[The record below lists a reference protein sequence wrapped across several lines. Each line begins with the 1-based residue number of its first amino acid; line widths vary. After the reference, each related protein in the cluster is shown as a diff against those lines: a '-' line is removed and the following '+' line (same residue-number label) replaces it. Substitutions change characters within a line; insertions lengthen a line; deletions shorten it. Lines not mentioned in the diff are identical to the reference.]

1 VIALGIFY
9 VLYKTRIEDRV
20 LQAGSLFMI
29 GVGTYIYY
37 SENVLETIFG
47 PLVPYLTRGNV
58 EATTKLTGR
67 IPLWQ
72 VLFEQVG
79 QHPWLGAGF
88 AAFWS
93 PINIAQVGSSEVSE
107 APSAHNGYLEELLN
121 TGVVGLAILLAFC
134 LGTLTLVRRRAR
146 RGDPLAWLVFLF
158 MVFYLLL
165 NTTNALTQ
173 EYFQPPFVIILM
185 ALGLMAS
192 RPATDPPTTPRAPAA
207 ARERDDAPSG

>member
-1 VIALGIFY
+1 V
-9 VLYKTRIEDRV
+9 
-20 LQAGSLFMI
+20 LFMI

-58 EATTKLTGR
+58 QATENLTGR
-67 IPLWQ
+67 VPLWQ
-72 VLFEQVG
+72 ALVEQVW

-93 PINIAQVGSSEVSE
+93 PTHISELASTAVSGR
-107 APSAHNGYLEELLN
+107 ASAHNGYLEELLN
-121 TGVVGLAILLAFC
+121 TGVVGLIILLAFC
-134 LGTLTLVRRRAR
+134 LGTLTLALTRGR
-146 RGDPLAWLVFLF
+146 RGDPLGWLVFLF

-165 NTTNALTQ
+165 NLTNALTQ
-173 EYFQPPFVIILM
+173 EYFQPPFVLILV

-192 RPATDPPTTPRAPAA
+192 GPAPDPATSPSTAESPP
-207 ARERDDAPSG
+207 